1 MLLGFN
7 TDNTHKAQAAF
18 IVYAVYKSRDRQ
30 RGPSGVDMWG
40 QIERYARASAKRN
53 TDIDGF
59 VAAFKR
65 KMSCPT
71 INPKYLKNE
80 NNAEYA
86 MKSASGEIAV
96 FKNED
101 MRTFALDVFENE
113 EEGREVVKCL
123 YEKTQIIILLVRDRL
138 EREKIEG
145 VFEDEN

>member
-7 TDNTHKAQAAF
+7 TDNMYKAQAAF
-18 IVYAVYKSRDRQ
+18 IVYTVYKSRDRQ

-40 QIERYARASAKRN
+40 QIERFARASAKRN

-59 VAAFKR
+59 IAAFKR
-65 KMSCPT
+65 KMSCST
-71 INPKYLKNE
+71 INPKYFKNE

-86 MKSASGEIAV
+86 MKNTRGEIAV
-96 FKNED
+96 FENED
-101 MRTFALDVFENE
+101 MRTFALDIFENE
-113 EEGREVVKCL
+113 EGKEVVKCI